1 MKNIYNIIRLYHKSG
16 GFKLFAFVMFFVFF
30 LSCNMNNKQI
40 VASTSIP
47 MNHDIWHE
55 LLQQHVSANGKVNYK
70 GFQTDKARLDEYLTL
85 LNTHHPNDKNWSDNE
100 QLAYW
105 INAYN
110 AYTVELVLKHYP
122 IESIKKIKNG
132 LPFIN
137 SVWDIE
143 FIEIEG
149 NTYNLNHIEHEILRK
164 QFDEPRIHFAI
175 VCASISCPNL
185 LNEAFTANQIDK
197 QLATQARS
205 FINDTS
211 KNELSPNHAKLSKIF
226 SWFKGDFT
234 KKTTLVEYLNQYT
247 NTKISTDAKVNYL
260 DYDWGLNE

>member
-1 MKNIYNIIRLYHKSG
+1 M
-16 GFKLFAFVMFFVFF
+16 
-30 LSCNMNNKQI
+30 
-40 VASTSIP
+40 P
-47 MNHDIWHE
+47 MSHEIWNE
-55 LLQQHVSANGKVNYK
+55 LLQKNVGADGKVNYK
-70 GFQTDKARLDEYLTL
+70 DFQEDKARFDKYLNL
-85 LNTHHPNDKNWSDNE
+85 LNTHHPNDKNWSKNE

-110 AYTVELVLKHYP
+110 AYTVELILKNYP

-132 LPFIN
+132 LPLIN

-143 FIEIEG
+143 FIKIEG
-149 NTYNLNHIEHEILRK
+149 NTYDLNHIEHEILRK

-185 LNEAFTANQIDK
+185 LNEAFTATQIDG
-197 QLATQARS
+197 QLTTQARS

-211 KNELSPNHAKLSKIF
+211 KNNISPNEAKLSKIF

-234 KKTTLVEYLNQYT
+234 KEITLIDYLNQYSD
-247 NTKISTDAKVNYL
+247 TKISADAKVSHL